1 MVMRFGGWAAALLIL
16 VFSPAACVA
25 GHDFNGCAPALPA
38 PQLAQAP
45 AIDDVARLLA
55 GLAVADD
62 SGLAAVARTQVW
74 QRYAR
79 QLETSFAKLESQQLA
94 PMRKW
99 RGSVL
104 AEHPAS
110 HGPVFYPFSGPDL
123 VYLLNLFPEAHTYVL
138 TGLEPIGKMP
148 ALDAA
153 NLPGLE
159 RRLRSVSRALYAL
172 LEFSFFRTNDLSAN
186 LEDGQADGVLPILLL
201 FLERMDYQILA
212 VERFRLDVTGQWCA
226 LDEFRLQKSDVAGV
240 RLHFLRRGERVVRQ
254 LVYLSADIGDAG
266 LARTPQYEAYI
277 RALDPQ
283 AVLYKSASYLPHKPY
298 FSRIRALSLQQAR
311 LLLQDDSG
319 IPLKSFDPALWDR
332 QLYGRY
338 AGPIALFSNM
348 RQSDLSA
355 AFAEAS
361 PPVLPFS
368 YGYQHRR
375 GTSGLML
382 FIKRV
387 PPV

>member
-1 MVMRFGGWAAALLIL
+1 MGMRFGGWAAALMFLM
-16 VFSPAACVA
+16 FSSAVC
-25 GHDFNGCAPALPA
+25 GSGKDLDRCAPALPA

-45 AIDDVARLLA
+45 AIDDAARLLA
-55 GLAVADD
+55 GLPPAEH
-62 SGLAAVARTQVW
+62 STLAAVAGTAMW

-79 QLETSFAKLESQQLA
+79 QLESSFAKLESQQLA

-99 RGSVL
+99 RETEL
-104 AEHPAS
+104 ADHPAT

-123 VYLLNLFPEAHTYVL
+123 VYLLNLFPDAHTYVL
-138 TGLEPIGKMP
+138 TGLEPVGKMP
-148 ALDAA
+148 ALDASDLA
-153 NLPGLE
+153 SLD

-186 LEDGQADGVLPILLL
+186 LDDGQADGVIPILLL

-212 VERFRLDVTGQWCA
+212 LERFRLDVAGQWCT
-226 LDEFRLQKSDVAGV
+226 LDERALKKSDVAGV

-254 LVYLSADIGDAG
+254 LIYLSADIGDAG

-338 AGPIALFSNM
+338 VGPIALFSNM
-348 RQSDLSA
+348 RQADLSA
-355 AFAEAS
+355 AFAKAT
-361 PPVLPFS
+361 PPPLPFS
-368 YGYQHRR
+368 FGYQHRR
-375 GTSGLML
+375 GTSGVML
-382 FIKRV
+382 FVRRV
-387 PPV
+387 PSG